1 MTEKKTRNWKR
12 IGWWTF
18 WIVNVVGILIALPI
32 LMSIWPLL
40 NVYWN
45 TRSDEAVEAN
55 QTFQTNAS
63 LTLPEITLRPENGDV
78 GASTSDE
85 LANIEEQ
92 LDQIEGLSQ
101 ESVEAIIAEHF
112 GKAVSETDT
121 DPGTFDENSA
131 VFEDINKV
139 IREIEGQR
147 YHIYL
152 LELKDRNGNRTT
164 RATAYTKPNAEFE
177 RSMQTM
183 KLVQGNAQLKGI
195 YDAFAHV
202 LADMANDQDPPAID
216 EENEEVELEF
226 APNSAGIPILSPLNT
241 DNSSDNSV
249 TKSNSP
255 GLGEHEQ
262 P

>member
-18 WIVNVVGILIALPI
+18 WITNVLGVLIALPI
-32 LMSIWPLL
+32 LMAIWPLVT
-40 NVYWN
+40 VYWN
-45 TRSDEAVEAN
+45 TRSEQAVEAN

-63 LTLPEITLRPENGDV
+63 LTLPETKLSPAGRV
-78 GASTSDE
+78 ASAGNE
-85 LANIEEQ
+85 LATIEEQ
-92 LDQIEGLSQ
+92 LDRIEGLSQ
-101 ESVEAIIAEHF
+101 ESVEAIIADHF
-112 GKAVSETDT
+112 GREISANDA
-121 DPGTFDENSA
+121 DPSTFDENTA

-152 LELKDRNGNRTT
+152 LELKDRNGNRST

-202 LADMANDQDPPAID
+202 LADMANDQEPVASD
-216 EENEEVELEF
+216 EDNEEVELEF
-226 APNSAGIPILSPLNT
+226 VPDSTGAPILSPLNH
-241 DNSSDNSV
+241 DI
-249 TKSNSP
+249 P
-255 GLGEHEQ
+255 QGEPKRSQAPE
-262 P
+262 PR